1 MQAKR
6 LLQFLSAI
14 LLFSLVGCAT
24 YERIERPTSTSF
36 PMVKKLKDFA
46 PPERK
51 VEIAVYQFIDQTGQ
65 RKPSDNLASLSTAVT
80 QGAGTWL
87 VQALKTAG
95 HGEWF
100 TVVERMQ
107 LDQLL
112 KERQIIRNTR
122 STYEGE
128 KAQKVRPLLFAG
140 VLVGGGIVGYD
151 SNTET
156 GGIGARAL
164 GIGIQDEYRRDMVS
178 VALRLISVQTGE
190 VLIAVSSQKTILST
204 KVGMN
209 VFKFLDVGTKLVEV
223 EAGATE
229 NESTSYAV
237 RKAIEHCVGQMIEEG
252 IKKELWKF
260 K

>member
-51 VEIAVYQFIDQTGQ
+51 VEIAVYQFVDQTGQ

-95 HGEWF
+95 KGEWF

-112 KERQIIRNTR
+112 
-122 STYEGE
+122 
-128 KAQKVRPLLFAG
+128 
-140 VLVGGGIVGYD
+140 
-151 SNTET
+151 
-156 GGIGARAL
+156 
-164 GIGIQDEYRRDMVS
+164 
-178 VALRLISVQTGE
+178 
-190 VLIAVSSQKTILST
+190 
-204 KVGMN
+204 
-209 VFKFLDVGTKLVEV
+209 
-223 EAGATE
+223 
-229 NESTSYAV
+229 
-237 RKAIEHCVGQMIEEG
+237 
-252 IKKELWKF
+252 
-260 K
+260 

>member
-51 VEIAVYQFIDQTGQ
+51 VEIAVYQFVDQTGQ

-95 HGEWF
+95 KGEWF

-122 STYEGE
+122 STYEGD

-237 RKAIEHCVGQMIEEG
+237 RKAIEYCVGQMIEEG

>member
-51 VEIAVYQFIDQTGQ
+51 GEIAVYQFIDQTGQ

-95 HGEWF
+95 KGEWF

-122 STYEGE
+122 STYEGD

>member
-51 VEIAVYQFIDQTGQ
+51 VEIAVYQFVDQTGQ

-95 HGEWF
+95 KGEWF

-122 STYEGE
+122 STYEGD
-128 KAQKVRPLLFAG
+128 KAQKVRPLLIAG

>member
-51 VEIAVYQFIDQTGQ
+51 VEIAVYQFVDQTGQ

-80 QGAGTWL
+80 QGAGTLL

-95 HGEWF
+95 KGEWF
-100 TVVERMQ
+100 TVAERMQ

-122 STYEGE
+122 STYEGD

-140 VLVGGGIVGYD
+140 VLVVVELLVM
-151 SNTET
+151 T
-156 GGIGARAL
+156 
-164 GIGIQDEYRRDMVS
+164 
-178 VALRLISVQTGE
+178 LIP
-190 VLIAVSSQKTILST
+190 
-204 KVGMN
+204 
-209 VFKFLDVGTKLVEV
+209 KLVV
-223 EAGATE
+223 LVQG
-229 NESTSYAV
+229 
-237 RKAIEHCVGQMIEEG
+237 
-252 IKKELWKF
+252 L
-260 K
+260 

>member
-51 VEIAVYQFIDQTGQ
+51 VEIAVYQFVDQTGQ

-95 HGEWF
+95 KGEWF

-112 KERQIIRNTR
+112 KERPNH
-122 STYEGE
+122 
-128 KAQKVRPLLFAG
+128 K
-140 VLVGGGIVGYD
+140 
-151 SNTET
+151 
-156 GGIGARAL
+156 
-164 GIGIQDEYRRDMVS
+164 
-178 VALRLISVQTGE
+178 
-190 VLIAVSSQKTILST
+190 
-204 KVGMN
+204 
-209 VFKFLDVGTKLVEV
+209 
-223 EAGATE
+223 
-229 NESTSYAV
+229 
-237 RKAIEHCVGQMIEEG
+237 EH
-252 IKKELWKF
+252 KKYL
-260 K
+260 

>member
-1 MQAKR
+1 MEVRQ
-6 LLQFLSAI
+6 LLQFLLVI
-14 LLFSLVGCAT
+14 LLFSIGGCT
-24 YERIERPTSTSF
+24 TIEQLEVPISTSA
-36 PMVKKLKDFA
+36 PMVNKLQNFA

-51 VEIAVYQFIDQTGQ
+51 VEIAVYQFVDQTGQ

-122 STYEGE
+122 STYEGD

>member
-14 LLFSLVGCAT
+14 LHFSLVGCAT

-51 VEIAVYQFIDQTGQ
+51 VEIAVYQFVDQTGQ

-95 HGEWF
+95 KGEWF

-122 STYEGE
+122 STYEGD

>member
-87 VQALKTAG
+87 VQALKSAG
-95 HGEWF
+95 NGKWF

-122 STYEGE
+122 ST
-128 KAQKVRPLLFAG
+128 
-140 VLVGGGIVGYD
+140 
-151 SNTET
+151 
-156 GGIGARAL
+156 
-164 GIGIQDEYRRDMVS
+164 
-178 VALRLISVQTGE
+178 
-190 VLIAVSSQKTILST
+190 
-204 KVGMN
+204 
-209 VFKFLDVGTKLVEV
+209 
-223 EAGATE
+223 
-229 NESTSYAV
+229 
-237 RKAIEHCVGQMIEEG
+237 
-252 IKKELWKF
+252 
-260 K
+260 

>member
-1 MQAKR
+1 MEVRQ
-6 LLQFLSAI
+6 LLQFLLVI
-14 LLFSLVGCAT
+14 LLFSIGGCT
-24 YERIERPTSTSF
+24 TIEQLEVPISTSA
-36 PMVKKLKDFA
+36 PMVNKLQNFA

-51 VEIAVYQFIDQTGQ
+51 VEIAVYQFVDQTGQ

-95 HGEWF
+95 KGEWF

>member
-87 VQALKTAG
+87 VQALKSAG
-95 HGEWF
+95 KGEWF

-122 STYEGE
+122 TTHDGE
-128 KAQKVRPLLFAG
+128 NAKKVRPLTFAG
-140 VLVGGGIVGYD
+140 VFVAGGIVGYD
-151 SNTET
+151 SNIET
-156 GGIGARAL
+156 GGVGARYL
-164 GIGIQDEYRRDMVS
+164 GVGPQVEYRRDMVS
-178 VALRLISVQTGE
+178 VGLRLISVQTGE
-190 VLIAVSSQKTILST
+190 VLLAVSSQKTILSA
-204 KVGMN
+204 KVG
-209 VFKFLDVGTKLVEV
+209 VSLFTFLDMGTKLLEV
-223 EAGATE
+223 EAGVSE

-237 RKAIEHCVGQMIEEG
+237 RKAIEHCVSQIIEEG
-252 IKKELWKF
+252 IEKELWKF